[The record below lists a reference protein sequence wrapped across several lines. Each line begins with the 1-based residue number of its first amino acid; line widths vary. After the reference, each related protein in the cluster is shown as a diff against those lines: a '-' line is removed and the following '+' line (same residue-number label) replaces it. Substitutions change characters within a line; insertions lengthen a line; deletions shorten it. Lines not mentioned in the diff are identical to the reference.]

1 MLAESKHRES
11 KHRESA
17 EAFLNFLRSPDGQD
31 AYAKFGFVRAS
42 DAELQTRPI
51 P

>member
-1 MLAESKHRES
+1 LMSSKHRQA
-11 KHRESA
+11 A
-17 EAFLNFLRSPDGQD
+17 EAFLSFLRSAEGQD

-42 DAELQTRPI
+42 DAELQLRPI

>member
-1 MLAESKHRES
+1 MLTGSNHRDA
-11 KHRESA
+11 A

-31 AYAKFGFVRAS
+31 AYAKFGFVPVS
-42 DAELQTRPI
+42 GAELQPRPI